1 MCVLAPVD
9 KSRELAALP
18 GFALG
23 VLLEYKLAKGLLFG
37 LRSVLNCKFMSLLA
51 LRVKGVLDVLG
62 YIYSLL
68 EMLYFC
74 SIPGLK
80 MF

>member
-18 GFALG
+18 GFALV
-23 VLLEYKLAKGLLFG
+23 VLLVYRLAKGLLFG
-37 LRSVLNCKFMSLLA
+37 LRSVLNCIFMSLLV